1 MERCS
6 TSLFTGAMHIKT
18 TVRYHLTSDRM
29 AILQSTIDS
38 RWRCGEK
45 GILVHCWWECPW
57 YNCYGKWYRAPQT
70 KYYGTKYY
78 LMIHCWTFFQGKQKH
93 EKYTCTSAF
102 MLLLLTRRKI
112 QRPPESPLIDEWIRK
127 KEKLIFIEALPVST
141 TFTLKPSYASHS
153 KPLHKT
159 KHTSLVTK
167 QSQGPLVTPQES

>member
-1 MERCS
+1 
-6 TSLFTGAMHIKT
+6 
-18 TVRYHLTSDRM
+18 
-29 AILQSTIDS
+29 
-38 RWRCGEK
+38 
-45 GILVHCWWECPW
+45 
-57 YNCYGKWYRAPQT
+57 
-70 KYYGTKYY
+70 
-78 LMIHCWTFFQGKQKH
+78 
-93 EKYTCTSAF
+93 